1 MTLLYSKILLKDTK
15 SIKVSEKKRLINWIT
30 LK

>member
-1 MTLLYSKILLKDTK
+1 MTLFYSKILLKDIK
-15 SIKVSEKKRLINWIT
+15 SIKVSEKKRLVNWIT